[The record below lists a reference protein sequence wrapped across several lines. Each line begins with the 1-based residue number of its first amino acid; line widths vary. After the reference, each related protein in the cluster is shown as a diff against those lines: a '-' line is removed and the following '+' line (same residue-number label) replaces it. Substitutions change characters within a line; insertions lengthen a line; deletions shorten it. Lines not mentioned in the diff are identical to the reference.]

1 MNKKTTNAANEPSNQ
16 PAAARPMTGDE
27 YLDSLKDGREVYIFG
42 ERVKDVTTHPAFRNS
57 ARMTARLYDALQN
70 PAKNSQLAVPTDTGS
85 GGITHPFFKAPKNA
99 DDLIKSRDAIAAWQR
114 IGYGWQGRAPD
125 YKASFIAAMGAM
137 PEFFGEYE
145 SNARS
150 WYKKTQES
158 LLYWNHAI
166 VNPPID
172 RNKGSSE
179 IEDICV
185 HVERETDAG
194 IIVSGAKVV
203 ATNSALTHQNF
214 VGLYGVP
221 VKDPRF
227 ALIFTL
233 PMNSPGLK
241 IICRTSYEYAAAVM
255 GTPFDY
261 PLSSRMDE
269 NDSVLVLDKVLVP
282 WENVFAYR
290 DINTV
295 NNFIFGSGFMSRA
308 LFHGCTRLA
317 VKLDFITGLF
327 IKATETTGAN
337 EFRGVQGRIG
347 EVLAWRNLFWSLS
360 EAMAR
365 NPEPWGKD
373 SVQVNNE
380 AASAYRV
387 FAPMAYPMIKDLIE
401 KDLGAALVY
410 LPSHAADFLN
420 PDTRPYLDRF
430 VRGSNGIDAE
440 QRVKVLK
447 LLWDA
452 IGTEFGS
459 RHELYERN
467 YAGNHEDNRIQT
479 LGYATLTGKVDQLKD
494 FVDSCLN
501 EYDLNGWTAP
511 DLINPTDTGL
521 FGKK

>member
-1 MNKKTTNAANEPSNQ
+1 MAQQKATT
-16 PAAARPMTGDE
+16 ARPMTGAE
-27 YLDSLKDGREVYIFG
+27 YLDSLRDGREVYIFG
-42 ERVKDVTTHPAFRNS
+42 ERVKDVTAHPAFRNS
-57 ARMTARLYDALQN
+57 ARMTARLYDAMHDA
-70 PAKNSQLAVPTDTGS
+70 AKKNVLTVPTDTGN
-85 GGITHPFFKAPKNA
+85 GGFTQPFFKAPRNV
-99 DDLIKSRDAIAAWQR
+99 DDLVRSRDAIAEWQR
-114 IGYGWQGRAPD
+114 IGYGWQGRTPD
-125 YKASFIAAMGAM
+125 YKASFIAAMGAI

-145 SNARS
+145 GNARN
-150 WYKKTQES
+150 WYKKTQEN

-221 VKDPRF
+221 IKDPRF
-227 ALIFTL
+227 AVIFTL

-241 IICRTSYEYAAAVM
+241 IICRTSYEYAAGVM
-255 GTPFDY
+255 GSPFDY

-290 DINTV
+290 DIDVV
-295 NNFIFGSGFMSRA
+295 NKFIFGSGFMHRA

-327 IKATETTGAN
+327 MKAVETTGVG

-347 EVLAWRNLFWSLS
+347 EVLAWRNLFWSLTD
-360 EAMAR
+360 AMAR
-365 NPEPWGKD
+365 NPIPWGKD
-373 SVQVNNE
+373 TVQVNPD

-410 LPSHAADFLN
+410 LPSHAADFMN
-420 PDTRPYLDRF
+420 PELRPYLDRF
-430 VRGSNGIDAE
+430 VRGSNGISAKD
-440 QRVKVLK
+440 RVKILK

-452 IGTEFGS
+452 IGTEFGG

-467 YAGNHEDNRIQT
+467 YAGNHEDNRLQL
-479 LGYATLTGKVDQLKD
+479 LGVATASGQAAGLKAFAD
-494 FVDSCLN
+494 KCLD
-501 EYDLNGWTAP
+501 EYDLDGWKAP
-511 DLINPTDTGL
+511 DLINPTDISL
-521 FGKK
+521 FGKKSG

>member
-1 MNKKTTNAANEPSNQ
+1 MTQKTRAAGEP
-16 PAAARPMTGDE
+16 ATTRPMTGDE
-27 YLDSLKDGREVYIFG
+27 YLESLKDGREVYIFG
-42 ERVKDVTTHPAFRNS
+42 ERVKDVASHPAFRNS
-57 ARMTARLYDALQN
+57 ARMTARLYDAMQN
-70 PAKNSQLAVPTDTGS
+70 PARNSPLAVPTDTGS
-85 GGITHPFFKAPKNA
+85 GGLTHPFFKAPKSA
-99 DDLIKSRDAIAAWQR
+99 DDLLKSRDAIAAWQR

-137 PEFFGEYE
+137 PDFFGEYE
-145 SNARS
+145 RNARS
-150 WYKKTQES
+150 WYKKTQEN

-221 VKDPRF
+221 IKDPRF
-227 ALIFTL
+227 AVIFTL

-290 DINTV
+290 DINVV

-308 LFHGCTRLA
+308 IFHGCTRLA

-327 IKATETTGAN
+327 IKATETTGVN

-420 PDTRPYLDRF
+420 PDTRPYLDRY

-440 QRVKVLK
+440 QRVKILK
-447 LLWDA
+447 LLWDS

-467 YAGNHEDNRIQT
+467 YAGNHEDIRIQS
-479 LGYATLTGKVDQLKD
+479 LGYATATGQIDKMKG
-494 FVDSCLN
+494 FVDACLN
-501 EYDLNGWTAP
+501 EYDLTGWTTP
-511 DLINPTDTGL
+511 DLINPTETGL